1 MELGVRG
8 WSWMKVGAVWMKVG
22 ARFSNTQSLHYQRLN
37 QDKLK
42 PKFQNIIYKH
52 LHYNQQNLSE
62 TKGNLKIF
70 LHDPILE
77 KCQKG

>member
-8 WSWMKVGAVWMKVG
+8 WSWMKVGA
-22 ARFSNTQSLHYQRLN
+22 RFNNTQSLHYQRQN

-62 TKGNLKIF
+62 TKSNLKTSF
-70 LHDPILE
+70 YMTPFRKSVKEDNSN
-77 KCQKG
+77 